1 MGCSSS
7 TDNTQLLKFPP
18 NLNGIKILPINT
30 QKENYFATRE
40 KYSAIMLNNQINKFL
55 EDSIPE
61 SHVYF
66 SKFIDNA
73 YEKFYN
79 EFNSQKMSK
88 LELRDSLLLQVL
100 ENQCEDILDFKSIN
114 FQNLI
119 IEIYENTEIDN
130 LSFTKNEL
138 LNNFSLTSKRY
149 FPQTQNYICVKVIDN
164 PPEETDITKINQGQG
179 LMKYAFENIK
189 FNEKF
194 KINLMTII
202 LDDKMYSHEINI
214 INIAEA
220 INIRDT
226 LNGVCINFLANN
238 NPDYIIRPNTKYIFE
253 GIITNKFISAL
264 SVVGNEYNSV
274 YCLPKDVK
282 SIFYQCIRE
291 DRLFAFCISKI
302 KYTEEEIKELIAI
315 LLPLERLKFIILDF
329 DIINSELINYI
340 VNNYLKKCKKILC
353 CLIAGGNLDINNEQ
367 IETDIKNSNSNFKYF
382 SYAKNFNIFSD

>member
-1 MGCSSS
+1 
-7 TDNTQLLKFPP
+7 
-18 NLNGIKILPINT
+18 
-30 QKENYFATRE
+30 
-40 KYSAIMLNNQINKFL
+40 
-55 EDSIPE
+55 
-61 SHVYF
+61 
-66 SKFIDNA
+66 
-73 YEKFYN
+73 
-79 EFNSQKMSK
+79 MSK

-130 LSFTKNEL
+130 VSFTKNEL

>member
-30 QKENYFATRE
+30 QKEKYFSIQE
-40 KYSAIMLNNQINKFL
+40 KYSAIMLNNQIHKYL
-55 EDSIPE
+55 DESIPE

-66 SKFIDNA
+66 SKFIDNI

-130 LSFTKNEL
+130 VSFTKNEL

-367 IETDIKNSNSNFKYF
+367 IETDIKNSNLIFLNKY
-382 SYAKNFNIFSD
+382 